1 LETPKQVDEENDDPA
16 QKQYFPQSILKLK
29 TEVGFGTIFITLLAV
44 LSFQQIA
51 INM

>member
-1 LETPKQVDEENDDPA
+1 
-16 QKQYFPQSILKLK
+16 LK

-51 INM
+51 INMW